1 MQYRVQYNITLNTQV
16 CLFVQIFVI
25 YASKYF
31 ITLNIEFSQQNL
43 TLLLEYVKKQSELS
57 MKCIQTQQ

>member
-16 CLFVQIFVI
+16 CLFVQIFII

-43 TLLLEYVKKQSELS
+43 TLLLKSQIELS